1 MSGASPGRAC
11 AFRVL
16 RRLSE
21 SGAFADRALHA
32 EAAGLDPRDRGL
44 AMLLAYGAVQRRR
57 TLDHV
62 LAQLCSRPL
71 ERLDPPVLAAL
82 RLGAFELLFVEGA
95 AEHAAVNE
103 SVELVKATGRG
114 GAAFVNAVLRRVARE
129 GRGLLDQLSD
139 ETPEGAAIV
148 HSVPDWLAELWWRE
162 LGPAEAR
169 ELLACAN
176 RPAESALRINALRA
190 PLDLPLP
197 VSSGPA
203 GPELPEGR
211 VLHEPFDVFGSEEWR
226 NGLVMPQSRGSML
239 VARMLAPQP
248 GERVLDLC
256 AAPGGKTTHL
266 AALMGGEGS
275 SRWRCTRAAPP
286 PWRRRARGWAP
297 ATSRYRPATA
307 GSSTP
312 ARGSSAS
319 SSTRRAAGS
328 GRCSHARTCAG
339 RTGGGRSASW
349 SPGRRRCCAPGRRHS
364 RRAARWS
371 TRSARSA
378 GPRAAI
384 SLRGSSRRG
393 IDSSSTTSASYCP
406 TATAPTASTS
416 LGSVDARLPR
426 YPRGVEDAPV
436 KLGPECPGCGEPWL
450 RPSAVP
456 GRYRCL
462 YCLRRFELVSV
473 CPNCGEHSTIVRM
486 STTAIVICN
495 HCKGSMLRA
504 V

>member
-266 AALMGGEGS
+266 AALMGGEGELVAVEVHPG
-275 SRWRCTRAAPP
+275 RAAALAQTC
-286 PWRRRARGWAP
+286 ARMG
-297 ATSRYRPATA
+297 A
-307 GSSTP
+307 GNVEV
-312 ARGSSAS
+312 
-319 SSTRRAAGS
+319 STRDGRELDAGARFERVLVDPPCSGLGTLQSRPDLRWQDRRGQIGELVARQAALLRAGA
-328 GRCSHARTCAG
+328 AAL
-339 RTGGGRSASW
+339 
-349 SPGRRRCCAPGRRHS
+349 APGGTLVYSVCTIS
-364 RRAARWS
+364 RAEGGDLVARFI
-371 TRSARSA
+371 AE
-378 GPRAAI
+378 G
-384 SLRGSSRRG
+384 
-393 IDSSSTTSASYCP
+393 D
-406 TATAPTASTS
+406 
-416 LGSVDARLPR
+416 
-426 YPRGVEDAPV
+426 
-436 KLGPECPGCGEPWL
+436 
-450 RPSAVP
+450 
-456 GRYRCL
+456 
-462 YCLRRFELVSV
+462 RFELDDERQLL
-473 CPNCGEHSTIVRM
+473 PHRDGTDGFYIARIRRRQ
-486 STTAIVICN
+486 AAP
-495 HCKGSMLRA
+495 LP
-504 V
+504 

>member
-16 RRLSE
+16 RRVSE

-139 ETPEGAAIV
+139 DTPEGAAIV

-266 AALMGGEGS
+266 AALMGGEGELVAVEVHPG
-275 SRWRCTRAAPP
+275 RAAALAQTC
-286 PWRRRARGWAP
+286 ARMG
-297 ATSRYRPATA
+297 A
-307 GSSTP
+307 GNVEV
-312 ARGSSAS
+312 
-319 SSTRRAAGS
+319 STRDGRELDAGARFERVLVDPPCSGLGTLQSRPDLRWQDRRGQIGELVARQAALLRAGA
-328 GRCSHARTCAG
+328 AAL
-339 RTGGGRSASW
+339 
-349 SPGRRRCCAPGRRHS
+349 APGGTLVYSVCTIS
-364 RRAARWS
+364 RAEGGDLVARFI
-371 TRSARSA
+371 AE
-378 GPRAAI
+378 G
-384 SLRGSSRRG
+384 
-393 IDSSSTTSASYCP
+393 D
-406 TATAPTASTS
+406 
-416 LGSVDARLPR
+416 
-426 YPRGVEDAPV
+426 
-436 KLGPECPGCGEPWL
+436 
-450 RPSAVP
+450 
-456 GRYRCL
+456 
-462 YCLRRFELVSV
+462 RFELDDERQLL
-473 CPNCGEHSTIVRM
+473 PHRDGTDGFYIARIRRRQ
-486 STTAIVICN
+486 AAP
-495 HCKGSMLRA
+495 LP
-504 V
+504 

>member
-16 RRLSE
+16 RRVSE

-139 ETPEGAAIV
+139 DTPEGAAIV

-266 AALMGGEGS
+266 AARMGGEGELVAVELHPG
-275 SRWRCTRAAPP
+275 RAAALAQTC
-286 PWRRRARGWAP
+286 ARMG
-297 ATSRYRPATA
+297 A
-307 GSSTP
+307 GNVEV
-312 ARGSSAS
+312 
-319 SSTRRAAGS
+319 STRDGRELDAGARFERVLVDPPCSGLGTLQSRPDLRWQDRRGQIGELVARQAALLRAGA
-328 GRCSHARTCAG
+328 AAL
-339 RTGGGRSASW
+339 
-349 SPGRRRCCAPGRRHS
+349 APGGTLVYSVCTIS
-364 RRAARWS
+364 RAEGGDLVARFI
-371 TRSARSA
+371 AE
-378 GPRAAI
+378 G
-384 SLRGSSRRG
+384 
-393 IDSSSTTSASYCP
+393 D
-406 TATAPTASTS
+406 
-416 LGSVDARLPR
+416 
-426 YPRGVEDAPV
+426 
-436 KLGPECPGCGEPWL
+436 
-450 RPSAVP
+450 
-456 GRYRCL
+456 
-462 YCLRRFELVSV
+462 RFELDDERQLL
-473 CPNCGEHSTIVRM
+473 PHRDGTDGFYIARIRRRQ
-486 STTAIVICN
+486 AAP
-495 HCKGSMLRA
+495 LP
-504 V
+504 

>member
-129 GRGLLDQLSD
+129 GRGLLDELSD
-139 ETPEGAAIV
+139 DTPEGAAIV

-266 AALMGGEGS
+266 AALMGGEGELVAVEVHPG
-275 SRWRCTRAAPP
+275 RAAALAQTC
-286 PWRRRARGWAP
+286 ARMG
-297 ATSRYRPATA
+297 A
-307 GSSTP
+307 GNVEV
-312 ARGSSAS
+312 
-319 SSTRRAAGS
+319 STRDGRELDAGARFERVLVDPPCSGLGTLQSRPDLRWQDRRGQIGELVARQAALLRAGA
-328 GRCSHARTCAG
+328 AAL
-339 RTGGGRSASW
+339 
-349 SPGRRRCCAPGRRHS
+349 APGGTLVYSVCTIS
-364 RRAARWS
+364 RAEGGDLVARFI
-371 TRSARSA
+371 AE
-378 GPRAAI
+378 G
-384 SLRGSSRRG
+384 
-393 IDSSSTTSASYCP
+393 D
-406 TATAPTASTS
+406 
-416 LGSVDARLPR
+416 
-426 YPRGVEDAPV
+426 
-436 KLGPECPGCGEPWL
+436 
-450 RPSAVP
+450 
-456 GRYRCL
+456 
-462 YCLRRFELVSV
+462 RFELDDERQLL
-473 CPNCGEHSTIVRM
+473 PHRDGTDGFYIARIRRRQ
-486 STTAIVICN
+486 AAP
-495 HCKGSMLRA
+495 LP
-504 V
+504 

>member
-16 RRLSE
+16 RRVSE

-129 GRGLLDQLSD
+129 GRGLLDELSD
-139 ETPEGAAIV
+139 DTPEGAAIV

-266 AALMGGEGS
+266 AALMGGEGELVAVEVHPG
-275 SRWRCTRAAPP
+275 RAAALAQTC
-286 PWRRRARGWAP
+286 ARMG
-297 ATSRYRPATA
+297 A
-307 GSSTP
+307 GNVEV
-312 ARGSSAS
+312 
-319 SSTRRAAGS
+319 STRDGRELDAGARFERVLVDPPCSGLGTLQSRPDLRWQDRRGQIGELVARQAALLRAGA
-328 GRCSHARTCAG
+328 AAL
-339 RTGGGRSASW
+339 
-349 SPGRRRCCAPGRRHS
+349 APGGTLVYSVCTIS
-364 RRAARWS
+364 RAEGGDLVARFI
-371 TRSARSA
+371 AE
-378 GPRAAI
+378 G
-384 SLRGSSRRG
+384 
-393 IDSSSTTSASYCP
+393 D
-406 TATAPTASTS
+406 
-416 LGSVDARLPR
+416 
-426 YPRGVEDAPV
+426 
-436 KLGPECPGCGEPWL
+436 
-450 RPSAVP
+450 
-456 GRYRCL
+456 
-462 YCLRRFELVSV
+462 RFELDDERQLL
-473 CPNCGEHSTIVRM
+473 PHRDGTDGFYIARIRRRQ
-486 STTAIVICN
+486 AAP
-495 HCKGSMLRA
+495 LP
-504 V
+504 

>member
-103 SVELVKATGRG
+103 SVKLVKATGRG

-197 VSSGPA
+197 VSAGPA

-266 AALMGGEGS
+266 AALMGGEGELVAVELHPG
-275 SRWRCTRAAPP
+275 RAAALAQTC
-286 PWRRRARGWAP
+286 ARMG
-297 ATSRYRPATA
+297 A
-307 GSSTP
+307 GNVEV
-312 ARGSSAS
+312 
-319 SSTRRAAGS
+319 STRDGRELDAGARFERVLVDPPCSGLGTLQSRPDLRWQDRRGQIGELVARQAALLRAGA
-328 GRCSHARTCAG
+328 AAL
-339 RTGGGRSASW
+339 
-349 SPGRRRCCAPGRRHS
+349 APGGTLVYSVCTIS
-364 RRAARWS
+364 RAEGGDLVARFI
-371 TRSARSA
+371 AE
-378 GPRAAI
+378 G
-384 SLRGSSRRG
+384 
-393 IDSSSTTSASYCP
+393 D
-406 TATAPTASTS
+406 
-416 LGSVDARLPR
+416 
-426 YPRGVEDAPV
+426 
-436 KLGPECPGCGEPWL
+436 
-450 RPSAVP
+450 
-456 GRYRCL
+456 
-462 YCLRRFELVSV
+462 RFELDDERQLL
-473 CPNCGEHSTIVRM
+473 PHRDGTDGFYIARIRRRQ
-486 STTAIVICN
+486 AAP
-495 HCKGSMLRA
+495 LP
-504 V
+504 

>member
-16 RRLSE
+16 RRVSE

-266 AALMGGEGS
+266 AALMGGEGELVAVELHPG
-275 SRWRCTRAAPP
+275 RAAALAQTC
-286 PWRRRARGWAP
+286 ARMG
-297 ATSRYRPATA
+297 A
-307 GSSTP
+307 GNVEV
-312 ARGSSAS
+312 
-319 SSTRRAAGS
+319 STRDGRELDAGARFERVLVDPPCSGLGTLQSRPDLRWQDRRGQIGELVARQAALLRAGA
-328 GRCSHARTCAG
+328 AAL
-339 RTGGGRSASW
+339 
-349 SPGRRRCCAPGRRHS
+349 APGGTLVYSVCTIS
-364 RRAARWS
+364 RAEGGDLVARFI
-371 TRSARSA
+371 AE
-378 GPRAAI
+378 G
-384 SLRGSSRRG
+384 
-393 IDSSSTTSASYCP
+393 D
-406 TATAPTASTS
+406 
-416 LGSVDARLPR
+416 
-426 YPRGVEDAPV
+426 
-436 KLGPECPGCGEPWL
+436 
-450 RPSAVP
+450 
-456 GRYRCL
+456 
-462 YCLRRFELVSV
+462 RFELDDERQLL
-473 CPNCGEHSTIVRM
+473 PHRDGTDGFYIARIRRRQ
-486 STTAIVICN
+486 AAP
-495 HCKGSMLRA
+495 LP
-504 V
+504 

>member
-16 RRLSE
+16 RRVSE

-129 GRGLLDQLSD
+129 GRGLLDELSD
-139 ETPEGAAIV
+139 DTPEGAAIV

-266 AALMGGEGS
+266 AARMGGEGELVAVELHPG
-275 SRWRCTRAAPP
+275 RAAALAQTC
-286 PWRRRARGWAP
+286 ARMG
-297 ATSRYRPATA
+297 A
-307 GSSTP
+307 GNVEV
-312 ARGSSAS
+312 
-319 SSTRRAAGS
+319 STRDGRELDAGARFERVLVDPPCSGLGTLQSRPDLRWQDRRGQIGELVARQAALLRAGA
-328 GRCSHARTCAG
+328 AAL
-339 RTGGGRSASW
+339 
-349 SPGRRRCCAPGRRHS
+349 APGGTLVYSVCTIS
-364 RRAARWS
+364 RAEGGDLVARFI
-371 TRSARSA
+371 AE
-378 GPRAAI
+378 G
-384 SLRGSSRRG
+384 
-393 IDSSSTTSASYCP
+393 D
-406 TATAPTASTS
+406 
-416 LGSVDARLPR
+416 
-426 YPRGVEDAPV
+426 
-436 KLGPECPGCGEPWL
+436 
-450 RPSAVP
+450 
-456 GRYRCL
+456 
-462 YCLRRFELVSV
+462 RFELDDERQLL
-473 CPNCGEHSTIVRM
+473 PHRDGTDGFYIARIRRRQ
-486 STTAIVICN
+486 AAP
-495 HCKGSMLRA
+495 LP
-504 V
+504 

>member
-16 RRLSE
+16 RRVSE

-176 RPAESALRINALRA
+176 RPAESAVRINALRA

-266 AALMGGEGS
+266 AALMGGEGELVAVELHPG
-275 SRWRCTRAAPP
+275 RAAALAQTC
-286 PWRRRARGWAP
+286 ARMG
-297 ATSRYRPATA
+297 A
-307 GSSTP
+307 GNVEV
-312 ARGSSAS
+312 
-319 SSTRRAAGS
+319 STRDGRELDAGARFERVLVDPPCSGLGTLQSRPDLRWQDRRGQIGELVARQAALLRAGA
-328 GRCSHARTCAG
+328 AAL
-339 RTGGGRSASW
+339 
-349 SPGRRRCCAPGRRHS
+349 APGGTLVYSVCTIS
-364 RRAARWS
+364 RAEGGDLVARFI
-371 TRSARSA
+371 AE
-378 GPRAAI
+378 G
-384 SLRGSSRRG
+384 
-393 IDSSSTTSASYCP
+393 D
-406 TATAPTASTS
+406 
-416 LGSVDARLPR
+416 
-426 YPRGVEDAPV
+426 
-436 KLGPECPGCGEPWL
+436 
-450 RPSAVP
+450 
-456 GRYRCL
+456 
-462 YCLRRFELVSV
+462 RFELDDERQLL
-473 CPNCGEHSTIVRM
+473 PHRDGTDGFYIARIRRRQ
-486 STTAIVICN
+486 AAP
-495 HCKGSMLRA
+495 LP
-504 V
+504 

>member
-176 RPAESALRINALRA
+176 RPAESAVRINALRA

-266 AALMGGEGS
+266 AALMGGEGELVAVELHPG
-275 SRWRCTRAAPP
+275 RAAALAQTC
-286 PWRRRARGWAP
+286 ARMG
-297 ATSRYRPATA
+297 A
-307 GSSTP
+307 GNVEV
-312 ARGSSAS
+312 
-319 SSTRRAAGS
+319 STRDGRELDAGARFERVLVDPPCSGLGTLQSRPDLRWQDRRGQIGELVARQAALLRAGA
-328 GRCSHARTCAG
+328 AAL
-339 RTGGGRSASW
+339 
-349 SPGRRRCCAPGRRHS
+349 APGGTLVYSVCTIS
-364 RRAARWS
+364 RAEGGDLVARFI
-371 TRSARSA
+371 AE
-378 GPRAAI
+378 G
-384 SLRGSSRRG
+384 
-393 IDSSSTTSASYCP
+393 D
-406 TATAPTASTS
+406 
-416 LGSVDARLPR
+416 
-426 YPRGVEDAPV
+426 
-436 KLGPECPGCGEPWL
+436 
-450 RPSAVP
+450 
-456 GRYRCL
+456 
-462 YCLRRFELVSV
+462 RFELDDERQLL
-473 CPNCGEHSTIVRM
+473 PHRDGTDGFYIARIRRRQ
-486 STTAIVICN
+486 AAP
-495 HCKGSMLRA
+495 LP
-504 V
+504 

>member
-16 RRLSE
+16 RRVSE

-266 AALMGGEGS
+266 AARMGGEGELVAVEVHPG
-275 SRWRCTRAAPP
+275 RAAALAQTC
-286 PWRRRARGWAP
+286 ARMG
-297 ATSRYRPATA
+297 A
-307 GSSTP
+307 GNVEV
-312 ARGSSAS
+312 
-319 SSTRRAAGS
+319 STRDGRELDAGARFERVLVDPPCSGLGTLQSRPDLRWQDRRGQIGELVARQAALLRAGA
-328 GRCSHARTCAG
+328 AAL
-339 RTGGGRSASW
+339 
-349 SPGRRRCCAPGRRHS
+349 APGGTLVYSVCTIS
-364 RRAARWS
+364 RAEGGDLVARFI
-371 TRSARSA
+371 AE
-378 GPRAAI
+378 G
-384 SLRGSSRRG
+384 
-393 IDSSSTTSASYCP
+393 D
-406 TATAPTASTS
+406 
-416 LGSVDARLPR
+416 
-426 YPRGVEDAPV
+426 
-436 KLGPECPGCGEPWL
+436 
-450 RPSAVP
+450 
-456 GRYRCL
+456 
-462 YCLRRFELVSV
+462 RFELDDERQLL
-473 CPNCGEHSTIVRM
+473 PHRDGTDGFYIARIRRRQ
-486 STTAIVICN
+486 AAP
-495 HCKGSMLRA
+495 LP
-504 V
+504 

>member
-176 RPAESALRINALRA
+176 RPAESAVRINALRA

-266 AALMGGEGS
+266 AALMGGEGELVAVEVHPG
-275 SRWRCTRAAPP
+275 RAAALAQTC
-286 PWRRRARGWAP
+286 ARMG
-297 ATSRYRPATA
+297 A
-307 GSSTP
+307 GNVEV
-312 ARGSSAS
+312 
-319 SSTRRAAGS
+319 STRDGRELDAGARFERVLVDPPCSGLGTLQSRPDLRWQDRRGQIGELVARQAALLRAGA
-328 GRCSHARTCAG
+328 AAL
-339 RTGGGRSASW
+339 
-349 SPGRRRCCAPGRRHS
+349 APGGTLVYSVCTIS
-364 RRAARWS
+364 RAEGGDLVARFI
-371 TRSARSA
+371 AE
-378 GPRAAI
+378 G
-384 SLRGSSRRG
+384 
-393 IDSSSTTSASYCP
+393 D
-406 TATAPTASTS
+406 
-416 LGSVDARLPR
+416 
-426 YPRGVEDAPV
+426 
-436 KLGPECPGCGEPWL
+436 
-450 RPSAVP
+450 
-456 GRYRCL
+456 
-462 YCLRRFELVSV
+462 RFELDDERQLL
-473 CPNCGEHSTIVRM
+473 PHRDGTDGFYIARIRRRQ
-486 STTAIVICN
+486 AAP
-495 HCKGSMLRA
+495 LP
-504 V
+504 

>member
-16 RRLSE
+16 RRVSE

-176 RPAESALRINALRA
+176 RPAESAVRINALRA

-266 AALMGGEGS
+266 AALMGGEGELVAVEVHPG
-275 SRWRCTRAAPP
+275 RAAALAQTC
-286 PWRRRARGWAP
+286 ARMG
-297 ATSRYRPATA
+297 A
-307 GSSTP
+307 GNVEV
-312 ARGSSAS
+312 
-319 SSTRRAAGS
+319 STRDGRELDAGARFERVLVDPPCSGLGTLQSRPDLRWQDRRGQIGELVARQAALLRAGA
-328 GRCSHARTCAG
+328 AAL
-339 RTGGGRSASW
+339 
-349 SPGRRRCCAPGRRHS
+349 APGGTLVYSVCTIS
-364 RRAARWS
+364 RAEGGDLVARFI
-371 TRSARSA
+371 AE
-378 GPRAAI
+378 G
-384 SLRGSSRRG
+384 
-393 IDSSSTTSASYCP
+393 D
-406 TATAPTASTS
+406 
-416 LGSVDARLPR
+416 
-426 YPRGVEDAPV
+426 
-436 KLGPECPGCGEPWL
+436 
-450 RPSAVP
+450 
-456 GRYRCL
+456 
-462 YCLRRFELVSV
+462 RFELDDERQLL
-473 CPNCGEHSTIVRM
+473 PHRDGTDGFYIARIRRRQ
-486 STTAIVICN
+486 AAP
-495 HCKGSMLRA
+495 LP
-504 V
+504 